1 MSRVMMKHGPLLG
14 QIYVQVSYAAMFLLS
29 RVVLQ
34 QGMNQHLYVFF
45 RQCVASLT
53 ITLFVFFLE
62 RITIGQNLYST
73 GLSLTSTTFA
83 TSMNNINPATTF
95 LMALAFRMEKLELWS
110 WRAQAKIWGTILCV
124 GGATIMTVFKGP
136 VVFGS
141 QSPLTEGLSGSS
153 DSDWILGALLL
164 AGSAWS
170 WSVCLIYQAWFTLDC
185 PSQLTSTAVMC
196 WMATLQ
202 SGLVALLLV
211 QTPGAWRLSWDLQL
225 LTITYSGIFCSAI
238 GLFVMMWCVKMKG
251 PLFVSVFSPLS
262 TVIVAA
268 LEPLLLHEPLSW
280 GSLTGMIL
288 VIGGL
293 YCVLWGKASEKEPAG
308 VEEVVA
314 GGGTE
319 ASAAEPLLHNGG
331 EERIKV

>member
-62 RITIGQNLYST
+62 SGRRAKPSLRDVGKISVLALFGITIGQNLYST

-170 WSVCLIYQAWFTLDC
+170 WSAWFTLDC

-262 TVIVAA
+262 TVI
-268 LEPLLLHEPLSW
+268 PDGDDPGHW
-280 GSLTGMIL
+280 
-288 VIGGL
+288 GL